1 MFSDSLRKEF
11 VALIEKAYEEQ
22 VVDVNKATDE
32 LIEGVREFIGSDGSE
47 LEAVAH
53 VFSVVS
59 KRSRID
65 LAVMISVLLVRFAK
79 RTQEKVEDPKESADP
94 VETSTESDAVAD
106 GPAQASGRYNDEDD
120 LLEPDEFPSRDITTD
135 EASEFYK
142 NHGEASY
149 QLADPI
155 DGNPAINEMK

>member
-11 VALIEKAYEEQ
+11 VALVEKAYEEQ

-32 LIEGVREFIGSDGSE
+32 LMEGVREFIGSDGPE

-53 VFSVVS
+53 VFNVVS
-59 KRSRID
+59 KRGRLD
-65 LAVMISVLLVRFAK
+65 LAVMLSVLLVRFAK
-79 RTQEKVEDPKESADP
+79 STQEKVKNPKESANP
-94 VETSTESDAVAD
+94 VETSTESDVAVD
-106 GPAQASGRYNDEDD
+106 GPAQGDGDS
-120 LLEPDEFPSRDITTD
+120 
-135 EASEFYK
+135 FYK

-149 QLADPI
+149 QVADPI